1 MAANRGF
8 LVTGHGTFPLSLV
21 LPLSFTLAVFGDVY
35 EVCLAPSQIS
45 NRVRKGRIAQDVA
58 SFTHQDTVYVRDK
71 RKYRGQH
78 LMAANGE
85 MPKRHL
91 IVIIV
96 VHGYNKRTKL
106 CNRGHR
112 GRSPM
117 MLAPPPGG
125 VADDTVD
132 VKTQEA

>member
-71 RKYRGQH
+71 VAFPRNISRGHPQSG
-78 LMAANGE
+78 LTVKQFESIQLPSSLVISIANAASEN
-85 MPKRHL
+85 
-91 IVIIV
+91 IV
-96 VHGYNKRTKL
+96 VNI
-106 CNRGHR
+106 
-112 GRSPM
+112 
-117 MLAPPPGG
+117 
-125 VADDTVD
+125 
-132 VKTQEA
+132 